1 MNFRSIQKKL
11 VIGALENSSICRN
24 KYYDLFFRGE
34 KKGKLIFDKQSDIQ
48 YILNNCQIQTI
59 PDGRFVHLIDEQ
71 VIFFAGKSMIGN
83 IPPDYS
89 LVIENSLEDLLKEN
103 EGETRVQREN
113 ITTLL
118 AVEDYI
124 QRVLEQLQKQKPG
137 DVRMQY
143 YENMYMTKAETLE
156 DALQRIL
163 FWSSIFWQTGHKLV
177 GIGRLDKLLDAI
189 DDPRTDDEVVGV
201 FYDFIMELHKYYAYK
216 SAQLPGDIGQ
226 IIILGGLQEDGRYF
240 CNRYT
245 YCILKAIE
253 KAHVTDPK
261 VLLRVSKTT
270 PKSLISEAVRCLT
283 TANGS
288 PLFSNDD
295 VIIPK
300 LIEFGYQPEDAYNY
314 VTSACWEPVSYGNSL
329 EQNNLEDIRYADAF
343 VSMMQDGEI
352 KKCQDFAAVMELYQK
367 HLHQEIEKALVEL
380 SVYEWQRDPLFT
392 LFTKGCKQ
400 NDKDIAEGGAIYND
414 YGLLSIGM
422 GNTVN
427 SLLNLKRN
435 VFETQSVSL
444 EELWKAWKK
453 PKKNAAI
460 AESVAH
466 HPKYFGHDEQ
476 EVISLTNQILTT
488 TNQYLTDY
496 RNKFGGKVK
505 CGLSSPNYI
514 AKSSDIGMTYDGRKA
529 GEPLS
534 VHISSDDGVAY
545 TELVSFASQLKYF
558 PQGTNGNV
566 IDFFVSPEFLKKNKE
581 KFADFIYLSI
591 VQGFFQMQM
600 NIMSSADLI
609 AAKKNP
615 ENYKSLI
622 VRVWGFSAYF
632 IDLPEEYQDL
642 LIERA
647 LRSEGKI
654 AG

>member
-34 KKGKLIFDKQSDIQ
+34 KKGKLVFDKKSDVQ

-59 PDGRFVHLIDEQ
+59 PDGRFVHLLDEN
-71 VIFFAGKSMIGN
+71 VIFFAGKTIIGN
-83 IPPDYS
+83 MPPDYS
-89 LVIENSLEDLLKEN
+89 LVIEKSLDELFKEN
-103 EGETRVQREN
+103 EEDTKIQREN
-113 ITTLL
+113 KITLL
-118 AVEDYI
+118 AVDGYI
-124 QRVLEQLQKQKPG
+124 QKIIEQLRKQNPD
-137 DVRMQY
+137 DVRIQI
-143 YENMYMTKAETLE
+143 YENMYTEKARTIE

-163 FWSSIFWQTGHKLV
+163 LWSSLFWQTGHKLV

-189 DDPRTDDEVVGV
+189 DDPRTDDEVIEA

-245 YCILKAIE
+245 YCVLKAIE

-261 VLLRVSKTT
+261 VLLRVSKTM
-270 PKSLISEAVRCLT
+270 PKSLISETVECLT

-295 VIIPK
+295 VVIPR
-300 LIEFGYQPEDAYNY
+300 LIEFGYETGDAYNY

-343 VSMMQDGEI
+343 VSMMRDGEI
-352 KKCQDFAAVMELYQK
+352 KKCHSFDEVLQLYQR
-367 HLHQEIEKALVEL
+367 HLHQEVEKALVEL

-392 LFTKGCKQ
+392 LFTKGCKEK
-400 NDKDIAEGGAIYND
+400 DKDISEGGAIYND

-422 GNTVN
+422 GNTIN
-427 SLLNLKRN
+427 SLLNIKRN
-435 VFETQSVSL
+435 VFEEQKVSL
-444 EELWKAWKK
+444 EDLWKTWKQE
-453 PKKNAAI
+453 KNVFEVI
-460 AESVAH
+460 ESVKH
-466 HPKYFGHDEQ
+466 NPKYFGHDEQ
-476 EVISLTNQILTT
+476 EVVSLTNQILEA
-488 TNQYLTDY
+488 TNGFISGY

-534 VHISSDDGVAY
+534 VHISGDDGVAY
-545 TELVSFASQLKYF
+545 TELVSFASQLTYF